1 MSDTV
6 YCVLCISH
14 VLQACWM
21 LHYFSEIQFSHP
33 ENLQYGLQQVFNCLT
48 QDKELPVKVEAAVAL
63 QFLIKHQEMAQEFV
77 QPHVK
82 PIIQVHV
89 LRSICV
95 ELSLYNV
102 VIL

>member
-1 MSDTV
+1 
-6 YCVLCISH
+6 
-14 VLQACWM
+14 M
-21 LHYFSEIQFSHP
+21 LHYFSEILFSQP

-82 PIIQVHV
+82 PIIQVV
-89 LRSICV
+89 F
-95 ELSLYNV
+95 LSVFHLHGNTQGYIYRVHFNAKR
-102 VIL
+102 L

>member
-1 MSDTV
+1 MSPF
-6 YCVLCISH
+6 CVRIAIEYRLFVSH
-14 VLQACWM
+14 ILQACWM
-21 LHYFSEIQFSHP
+21 LHYFSEIQFSRP

-82 PIIQVHV
+82 PIIQV
-89 LRSICV
+89 I
-95 ELSLYNV
+95 Y
-102 VIL
+102 